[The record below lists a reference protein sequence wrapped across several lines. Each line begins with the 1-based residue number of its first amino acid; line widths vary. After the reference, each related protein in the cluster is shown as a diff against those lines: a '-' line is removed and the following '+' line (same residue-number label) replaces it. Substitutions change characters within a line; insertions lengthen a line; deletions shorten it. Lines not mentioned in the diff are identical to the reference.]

1 MPTAVRPDEAMGL
14 LYPQQAL
21 DPARTRAVPAAPD
34 PGAGVDLAAAVTLF
48 ARLGASLDDVTA
60 ELARQR
66 RRNQLAWEDCYPI
79 DLFPLSA
86 SGAGSLT
93 DERWQ
98 PRQGVAWQIL
108 LVTITFGAGATF
120 ANMYKSADASGA
132 IAGNALKDFVPN
144 ATSSVATWEPK
155 GLLFLPG
162 QQALF
167 NATGGGITVRGEA
180 VEIAINK

>member
-60 ELARQR
+60 VLARQR
-66 RRNQLAWEDCYPI
+66 RRNQLAWEDCHPI

-108 LVTITFGAGATF
+108 LVTITFGA
-120 ANMYKSADASGA
+120 GA